1 MHELSIAVGIV
12 DLAESKAKN
21 AGAGKILNIEL
32 EIGKLSGVE
41 PDALEFA
48 WPVAVKG
55 TMLEDAKKTIVQIAG
70 RAKCTTC
77 GLVFE
82 VENLYDSCP
91 GCSGIMKDII
101 QGKELRI
108 KTITVDD

>member
-1 MHELSIAVGIV
+1 
-12 DLAESKAKN
+12 
-21 AGAGKILNIEL
+21 
-32 EIGKLSGVE
+32 
-41 PDALEFA
+41 
-48 WPVAVKG
+48 
-55 TMLEDAKKTIVQIAG
+55 VQIAG